1 MDSFVLLC
9 CSVLV
14 TEFNDCQDL
23 RNNAKRDQVLGQKD
37 VLIHPEGCICMS
49 KWLMRAD
56 SPVLKK
62 VSSDLVHCRLTRK
75 GTFSV

>member
-14 TEFNDCQDL
+14 TEIYDCQDL
-23 RNNAKRDQVLGQKD
+23 RNNAKRDEVSGQKD
-37 VLIHPEGCICMS
+37 VLIHPEGYICMD
-49 KWLMRAD
+49 KWLMRVD

-75 GTFSV
+75 GMFSV